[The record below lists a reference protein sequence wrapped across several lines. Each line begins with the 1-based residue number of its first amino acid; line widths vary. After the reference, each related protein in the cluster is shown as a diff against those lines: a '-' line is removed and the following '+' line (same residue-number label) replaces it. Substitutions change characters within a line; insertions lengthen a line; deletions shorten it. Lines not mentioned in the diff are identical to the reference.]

1 MPFLIDSYTFSP
13 VPWKG
18 KDPLRRIKRITP
30 KKDNAIISLHVH
42 STVETNIT
50 NGFTTHDKKK
60 QINFKTKINSL
71 YKKTSLRCGNMDS
84 MYTIPM

>member
-30 KKDNAIISLHVH
+30 ETDNAIISLHYM
-42 STVETNIT
+42 N
-50 NGFTTHDKKK
+50 
-60 QINFKTKINSL
+60 TKIATNHNNL
-71 YKKTSLRCGNMDS
+71 IGVLWKLTSQ
-84 MYTIPM
+84 IPLL